1 MELIEPAV
9 KKKAPTRRGT
19 THGRCASLTED
30 LRANLKLVQSIAADM
45 PDATREFDKLLKSAQ
60 KLIEKDHLRERQKKD
75 DEEWERKYFN
85 TKFGGRIERFI
96 RELPEK
102 EVDETPIPDNIRA
115 KAHFRAKG
123 WRT

>member
-1 MELIEPAV
+1 M
-9 KKKAPTRRGT
+9 
-19 THGRCASLTED
+19 TED

-45 PDATREFDKLLKSAQ
+45 PDAAREFDKLLKSAQ
-60 KLIEKDHLRERQKKD
+60 RLIDKDHLRERQKKD
-75 DEEWERKYFN
+75 DDEWERSYFN

-102 EVDETPIPDNIRA
+102 EVDDTPIPDNIRA
-115 KAHFRAKG
+115 KAHFKAKG